1 MIYDIF
7 YVSKQQVDTDS
18 WQQFRQR
25 FPSAQ
30 KIENVKT
37 IDDVKKKSFTKFFWL
52 VWDDLIVAEDFAFDY
67 RAEKWD
73 EEYIHV
79 FLNDMFRDGICLFPK
94 AASVI
99 QKEFDHRYYINKKEL
114 DIVASNPKPYDVVFI
129 SYNEPNADAN
139 YEKLKLKRSD
149 AKRVHGVKGI
159 HNAHIAAAKLATTDM
174 FWVVD
179 ADAGI
184 LKKFNFEILYIPHY
198 NRNEKDI
205 FLDTVHVWRSINP
218 VNGLIYGYG
227 GVKLLPRNLTLIVDT
242 STTDMTTSISTNFKL
257 MSKISNSTMFNIDEF
272 STWRSAFRECVKLS
286 SKTIDRLYDEETE
299 ERLMIWCALG
309 INQPFGAYSIG
320 GAKAGKH
327 YGELNIAKKE
337 MLLKINDFDWLKD
350 QFLKWQK
357 VY

>member
-1 MIYDIF
+1 M
-7 YVSKQQVDTDS
+7 
-18 WQQFRQR
+18 
-25 FPSAQ
+25 
-30 KIENVKT
+30 
-37 IDDVKKKSFTKFFWL
+37 
-52 VWDDLIVAEDFAFDY
+52 
-67 RAEKWD
+67 
-73 EEYIHV
+73 
-79 FLNDMFRDGICLFPK
+79 
-94 AASVI
+94 
-99 QKEFDHRYYINKKEL
+99 
-114 DIVASNPKPYDVVFI
+114 FI
-129 SYNEPNADAN
+129 SYNEASADEN
-139 YEKLKLKRSD
+139 YEKLKLKRPD

-159 HNAHIAAAKLATTDM
+159 HNAHIAAAKLSTTDM

-179 ADAGI
+179 ADASI
-184 LKKFNFEILYIPHY
+184 LKKFNFEIPYIPHY

-299 ERLMIWCALG
+299 ERLMIWCAMG

-320 GAKAGKH
+320 GAKAGKR

-357 VY
+357 EHNEQR